1 MAELHGYAESLN
13 IPHDSGLR
21 KQDLIFRIYEG
32 LARRDEAPWIE
43 GVLDVMPD
51 GAGFLRSAEGSY
63 LQNPDDVF
71 VAPDQVRTLGL
82 RRGDV
87 IAGFVRP
94 PGRGERHVA
103 LKSID
108 SVNGAESGDLRGRPV
123 FKEMRPWYPVRRLA
137 LEAPGGHL
145 GMRMIDLVAPVGR
158 GQRGLIVSPPKAGKT
173 TILRN
178 VAQAVAANHPD
189 VLLVVLLIDE
199 RPEEVTEMRECV
211 RGEVVASTFDE
222 PPARH
227 RQVAEMVL
235 EKAKRQVEYGR
246 DVVILLDSI
255 TRLARAYNS
264 LAKHSGRILSGGIDA
279 YALQWPKRFF
289 GSARSFGGTPEA
301 RGGHGAPGDDLGGH
315 GAPGGDLGEL
325 DPRGA
330 EPSLWPSQPDRPQPK
345 LGEPD
350 RRGGSLTIVAT
361 ALIETGSRMDEVIF
375 EEFKGTGNMEIVLD
389 RETADRR
396 IFPAI
401 DLNRSGTRREE
412 LLLSPKELNRVYL
425 LRNFLSEMPAP
436 EAAEFLA
443 ERLSRHPT
451 NSEFLAA
458 MAAGE

>member
-21 KQDLIFRIYEG
+21 KQDLIFRIHQG

-51 GAGFLRSAEGSY
+51 GAGFLRSPEWSY
-63 LQNPDDVF
+63 LHSPDDVF
-71 VAPDQVRTLGL
+71 VGPDRVRALGL

-94 PGRGERHVA
+94 PGRGERYLA
-103 LKSID
+103 MSSID
-108 SVNGAESGDLRGRPV
+108 SVNGSGTGDLKARPV
-123 FKEMRPWYPVRRLA
+123 FEEMRPWYPVRRLT
-137 LEAPGGHL
+137 LETPDGHV

-199 RPEEVTEMRECV
+199 RPEEVTEMQECV

-222 PPARH
+222 PAARH

-235 EKAKRQVEYGR
+235 AKAKRQVEHGR

-264 LAKHSGRILSGGIDA
+264 LARHSGRILSGGVDA
-279 YALQWPKRFF
+279 YALQRPKRFF

-301 RGGHGAPGDDLGGH
+301 RGGGLSGSN
-315 GAPGGDLGEL
+315 LGE
-325 DPRGA
+325 A
-330 EPSLWPSQPDRPQPK
+330 
-345 LGEPD
+345 
-350 RRGGSLTIVAT
+350 RREGSLTIMAT
-361 ALIETGSRMDEVIF
+361 ALVETGSRMDEVIF
-375 EEFKGTGNMEIVLD
+375 EEFKGTGNMELVLD

-425 LRNFLSEMPAP
+425 LRNFLSEMPAA

-443 ERLSRHPT
+443 ERLARHST
-451 NSEFLAA
+451 NAEFLAA